1 YDAAL
6 ARERLAMIRELLPEA
21 AIGTDLIAGFPGEDE
36 AAFERTLAFVEES
49 PFSYLHVFPYSLRSG
64 TTAARLDGRNPP
76 TTIAA
81 RARQALEA
89 ALGHR
94 FERPEQLAVALTH
107 RSFGEG
113 ENNEKLE
120 FLGDAVLALAMAD
133 LLMARFPEAR
143 EGDLSKMRASLVN
156 AGVLARKAREL
167 ELGRWLRLGKGEEK
181 SGGRDKP
188 SLLAAVYEA
197 LLGAIY
203 LDAGYER
210 ARAVVEAH
218 FAADVLEHLSVG
230 LRDYKTEL
238 QELTQRLFRETPAY
252 TLVEESGPDHEKR
265 FVSEIAIG
273 GRWFG
278 RGVGRSKKTA
288 EQAAAMQALATL
300 ACQHPQDFG

>member
-1 YDAAL
+1 VS
-6 ARERLAMIRELLPEA
+6 ARE
-21 AIGTDLIAGFPGEDE
+21 
-36 AAFERTLAFVEES
+36 
-49 PFSYLHVFPYSLRSG
+49 
-64 TTAARLDGRNPP
+64 
-76 TTIAA
+76 
-81 RARQALEA
+81 ALEA

-167 ELGRWLRLGKGEEK
+167 GLGRWLRLGKGEEK
-181 SGGRDKP
+181 SGGRDRP
-188 SLLAAVYEA
+188 SILGAAYEA

-203 LDAGYER
+203 VDAGYER
-210 ARAVVEAH
+210 ARAVVEVH
-218 FAADVLEHLSVG
+218 FTDDVIELLTVRP
-230 LRDYKTEL
+230 RDYKTEL

-252 TLVEESGPDHEKR
+252 TLAEESGPEHEKR

-278 RGVGRSKKTA
+278 RGVGRTKKTA
-288 EQAAAMQALATL
+288 EQAAAMQALAALT
-300 ACQHPQDFG
+300 HQDTEKSG